1 MSFTIDQK
9 YYNQKQGLF
18 IGASFSPYFAEIY
31 IQRVEESH
39 VYTMLSTSCLWYRKV
54 DDTFAI
60 ISYDFGETLQQLND
74 VDKSIDFTM
83 EKASEGNLPFLDCI
97 IGLKEKRE
105 IITKVHRKPTCTGQ
119 YPHFS

>member
-9 YYNQKQGLF
+9 HYNQKQGLF
-18 IGASFSPYFAEIY
+18 I
-31 IQRVEESH
+31 QRVGEDY

-74 VDKSIDFTM
+74 IDESIEFIM
-83 EKASEGNLPFLDCI
+83 EKGSKGNLPFLDYI
-97 IGLKEKRE
+97 IGLNERRE
-105 IITKVHRKPTCTGQ
+105 IIRKVHRKPTCTGQ
-119 YPHFS
+119 YPQFS